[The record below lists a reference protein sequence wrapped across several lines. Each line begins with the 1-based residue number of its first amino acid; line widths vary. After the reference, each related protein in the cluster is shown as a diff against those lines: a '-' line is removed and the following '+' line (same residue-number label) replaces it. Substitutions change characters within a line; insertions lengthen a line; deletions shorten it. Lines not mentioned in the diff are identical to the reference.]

1 MKPRAYGPHGAYGPF
16 DYSPMPRRAPLAWPQ
31 GARVALWVIPNI
43 EFFSIAES
51 IPAAAGGTGAK
62 PPDVPSWSARDYGN
76 RVGVF
81 RLMQVLDRYGIRG
94 TVALNS
100 DLCAQHPQIIE
111 ECMARK
117 WEFMG
122 HNESNTRRLNDL
134 PPGEEQR
141 AIGNALQTIER
152 ATGERPKG
160 WLGSGLQET
169 WDTLEFLAAEGCEY
183 VSDWPNDDQPY
194 LMTLASGRE
203 LVSVPYSL
211 EINDKPAYEKR
222 NRSADEFR
230 DMIVRQ
236 FEVLY
241 EEGAQSGRVM
251 AISLHPYLSGV
262 PHRIGALDAALEAIC
277 RREGVWRATG
287 SEIAREFRRQAAP
300 D

>member
-1 MKPRAYGPHGAYGPF
+1 MKPRGQGPHGPYGAYGPYGPYGPF

-76 RVGVF
+76 RVG
-81 RLMQVLDRYGIRG
+81 
-94 TVALNS
+94 
-100 DLCAQHPQIIE
+100 
-111 ECMARK
+111 
-117 WEFMG
+117 
-122 HNESNTRRLNDL
+122 
-134 PPGEEQR
+134 
-141 AIGNALQTIER
+141 
-152 ATGERPKG
+152 
-160 WLGSGLQET
+160 
-169 WDTLEFLAAEGCEY
+169 
-183 VSDWPNDDQPY
+183 
-194 LMTLASGRE
+194 E

-222 NRSADEFR
+222 NRTANEFR
-230 DMIVRQ
+230 DMIERQ

-277 RREGVWRATG
+277 RRECVWRATG
-287 SEIAREFRRQAAP
+287 SEIAREFRRQAAQ